1 MQLEMKR
8 GEVANGVNCYMKQH
22 GVTKEETVEEF
33 NKLYRE
39 SHKIM
44 MEEFLTTVC
53 VPRQILMRCLNIS
66 RTFDVMYKEGDGYT
80 EPLGNLKDIITS
92 FPPSNSP
99 LNTLNFT
106 CYVFYFFFS
115 WTLHQIYV
123 LGTLT
128 GSLWINDEQNL
139 IRFTLNKG
147 SFCQTNDKSALGS
160 WI

>member
-53 VPRQILMRCLNIS
+53 VPRQVLMRCLNIS

-106 CYVFYFFFS
+106 CYVFYFFFPEHS
-115 WTLHQIYV
+115 IKYMYLELLLVHF
-123 LGTLT
+123 
-128 GSLWINDEQNL
+128 E
-139 IRFTLNKG
+139 
-147 SFCQTNDKSALGS
+147 
-160 WI
+160 